1 MFLGLLIF
9 LIIANQKS
17 SAAFLNV
24 DQTIPDDKKECI
36 LKCSIGSHQID
47 YGCFGKC
54 MYHLPNDF
62 QLKTTIKKDAGDN
75 KRNVVR
81 SETLA
86 PLAEVKSTSRGVEL
100 FRGLPDVFGAQLSF
114 CESNLSWSPPWQ
126 IWILTR
132 RSSSD
137 PQRHLED
144 HGKVP
149 RHSRL
154 ISPQPGVSGYPI
166 IWPFKPYPTIVEAS
180 ESNFSDFSC
189 KSLSIREW
197 NILSTFWVG
206 IRIQLFVSDFLVSAP
221 SLILIAPSFF
231 S

>member
-100 FRGLPDVFGAQLSF
+100 FRGLPGVFGAQLG
-114 CESNLSWSPPWQ
+114 WSTYLVPKSCYRAALLQ
-126 IWILTR
+126 SINYALTDRILY
-132 RSSSD
+132 
-137 PQRHLED
+137 LE
-144 HGKVP
+144 
-149 RHSRL
+149 
-154 ISPQPGVSGYPI
+154 
-166 IWPFKPYPTIVEAS
+166 
-180 ESNFSDFSC
+180 N
-189 KSLSIREW
+189 SIQ
-197 NILSTFWVG
+197 ILSYTFKTNWSMCP
-206 IRIQLFVSDFLVSAP
+206 RKD
-221 SLILIAPSFF
+221 
-231 S
+231 